1 MATGL
6 EQYASEALALGI
18 GIAGGII
25 IRAKLW
31 WKAQSAE
38 TRKEII
44 LDTMDKLSDGRY
56 TITEAKDTVKKF
68 L

>member
-6 EQYASEALALGI
+6 EQYASEAVALGI

-31 WKAQSAE
+31 WKSQSAE

-56 TITEAKDTVKKF
+56 TITEAKDTVKRF